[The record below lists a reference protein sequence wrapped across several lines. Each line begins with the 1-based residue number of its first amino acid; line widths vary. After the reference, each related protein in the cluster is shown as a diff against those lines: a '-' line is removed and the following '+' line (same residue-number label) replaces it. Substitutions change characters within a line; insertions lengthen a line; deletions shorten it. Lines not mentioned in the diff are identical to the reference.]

1 MDLEKLKNEN
11 EYLKKENESNR
22 EVMQIRMN
30 RIFQLVDELEEANAR
45 CSKLQDMIDEATEV
59 VDGAL
64 RLDEMDET
72 YSKLNEIKDILEG

>member
-64 RLDEMDET
+64 RLDEMDEM